1 MFLIAITGSE
11 LHERREEDSMK
22 EKRKIT
28 AWVLTVF
35 MAAALLTGC
44 GSSGQGQDAAKTES
58 SVKTE
63 SPAKTE
69 SSAKTETPAESKAAP
84 AESAPSETEDP
95 GEEVMEVLEETEV
108 YTVEDMVGEY
118 KGFAAEYMGYTYSL
132 EESGGTTNLTLSADG
147 TGTIDFDGEASAITK
162 WTLEENVVTL
172 FDDTDSAATGTV
184 KHGVIA
190 IDFSGDGSMIAY
202 YAKEGT
208 DTSWVEIMTVAEIQD
223 LLEKGPG
230 TKTYDTYSAID
241 ASTAHLSYEL
251 HTDYQNANFKYEVNA
266 KDGVY
271 VSSRTT
277 QVKDKGSTTITY
289 YKDGKVY
296 NLFPSDMTGIFV
308 TETTLLEDN
317 LLGMDRL
324 YQALSSFCRSTKY
337 TEETRD
343 YEGASYAVEVYP
355 EGKYNAETAFYYGAD
370 GKLAFVEVKEF
381 TMESGTTIPASFFTI
396 NAIDT
401 NVDESMLDRS
411 AYTINEG

>member
-1 MFLIAITGSE
+1 
-11 LHERREEDSMK
+11 MK
-22 EKRKIT
+22 KTSKIT
-28 AWVLTVF
+28 TWVLAVS
-35 MAAALLTGC
+35 MAALLTAC
-44 GSSGQGQDAAKTES
+44 GSSGQGQDTAKTES

-69 SSAKTETPAESKAAP
+69 SSAKTEAPAESKAAP

-108 YTVEDMVGEY
+108 YTVEDLVGEY

-132 EESGGTTNLTLSADG
+132 EEAGGTSNLTLLADG
-147 TGTIDFDGEASAITK
+147 TGTIDFDEDTSGITK
-162 WTLEENVVTL
+162 WTLEENIVTL
-172 FDDTDSAATGTV
+172 IDDTDSAATGTV
-184 KHGVIA
+184 KHGVI
-190 IDFSGDGSMIAY
+190 ILDFIGDGSAIAY

-208 DTSWVEIMTVAEIQD
+208 DTSWVEIMTVAEIQE

-230 TKTYDTYSAID
+230 TKTYETWSAID
-241 ASTAHLSYEL
+241 ASAGAHLSYEL
-251 HTDYQNANFKYEVNA
+251 HTDYENANFKYEVNA

-308 TETTLLEDN
+308 TETRLLEDN

-370 GKLAFVEVKEF
+370 GKLAFIEVREY
-381 TMESGTTIPASFFTI
+381 TTESGTTIPASFFTI
-396 NAIDT
+396 KAIDT

-411 AYTINEG
+411 AYSINEG

>member
-1 MFLIAITGSE
+1 
-11 LHERREEDSMK
+11 MK
-22 EKRKIT
+22 KTSKIT
-28 AWVLTVF
+28 TWVLAVS
-35 MAAALLTGC
+35 MAALLTAC
-44 GSSGQGQDAAKTES
+44 GSSGQGQDTAKTES

-69 SSAKTETPAESKAAP
+69 SSAKTEAPAESKAAP

-95 GEEVMEVLEETEV
+95 GEEVLEVLEETEV
-108 YTVEDMVGEY
+108 YTVEDLVGEY

-132 EESGGTTNLTLSADG
+132 EEAGGTSNLTLLADG
-147 TGTIDFDGEASAITK
+147 TGTIDFDEDTSGITK

-172 FDDTDSAATGTV
+172 IDDTDSAATGTV
-184 KHGVIA
+184 KHGVI
-190 IDFSGDGSMIAY
+190 ILDFIGDGSAIAY

-208 DTSWVEIMTVAEIQD
+208 DTSWVEIMTVAEA
-223 LLEKGPG
+223 G
-230 TKTYDTYSAID
+230 
-241 ASTAHLSYEL
+241 AHLSYEL
-251 HTDYQNANFKYEVNA
+251 HTDYENANFKYEVNA

-308 TETTLLEDN
+308 TETRLLEDN

-370 GKLAFVEVKEF
+370 GKLAFIEVREY
-381 TMESGTTIPASFFTI
+381 TTESGTTIPASFFTI
-396 NAIDT
+396 KAIDT